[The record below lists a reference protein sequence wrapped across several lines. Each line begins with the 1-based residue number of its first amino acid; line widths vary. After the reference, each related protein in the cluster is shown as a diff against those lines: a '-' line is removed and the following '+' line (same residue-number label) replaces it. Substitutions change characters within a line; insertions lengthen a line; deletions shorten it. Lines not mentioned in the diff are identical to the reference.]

1 MCVHI
6 YLGDARV
13 VAVCK
18 CVCIYTSVTRE
29 SLRCCRASGDII
41 TAERERER
49 ERESERERERER
61 ERARERAR
69 TSTHTRARIYTFENI
84 CMPGYGSVSKG
95 EG

>member
-61 ERARERAR
+61 ESERESTYKYTH
-69 TSTHTRARIYTFENI
+69 TSTYIHI
-84 CMPGYGSVSKG
+84 
-95 EG
+95 